1 MNKTR
6 KLLFYCYKFICV
18 NVYHSL
24 QVSHL
29 KKLLML
35 PCLPKCV
42 VYPEV
47 ELSSLWRVNNAFSTV
62 LGTKQN
68 IALQYYNF
76 NIYLQVKYIKKSM
89 TFEKTIKEF
98 MLDIIYQKKE
108 WCTFECVS
116 ERIWHNMPQ
125 LWISCLR
132 DHYHMLSRW
141 SWLDQF
147 HTSWAMQT
155 CGTWDCEHKKG
166 ITTLQLLYI
175 K

>member
-6 KLLFYCYKFICV
+6 KFLFHSVIKCV
-18 NVYHSL
+18 NVYYNL
-24 QVSHL
+24 QVLHL
-29 KKLLML
+29 KKLYVL

-42 VYPEV
+42 VYNKV
-47 ELSSLWRVNNAFSTV
+47 QLTSLWRVNSAFSTE
-62 LGTKQN
+62 LETKQN
-68 IALQYYNF
+68 ITLQYYNS
-76 NIYLQVKYIKKSM
+76 NIHLQVKYKKNGRM
-89 TFEKTIKEF
+89 TFEKTIKEL
-98 MLDIIYQKKE
+98 MLDIIYWKKE

-141 SWLDQF
+141 SWLNQF
-147 HTSWAMQT
+147 HTSWAIQT
-155 CGTWDCEHKKG
+155 CGTWDCEQEKG
-166 ITTLQLLYI
+166 ITALHLLCI